1 MTRWLR
7 CGRMVVPLLL
17 LIGLSG
23 CRMVSQG
30 PESNTDRE
38 HRQAQDALARW
49 TAAVAAADGQ
59 AWFVPVGELTGQ
71 VGDWEAAV
79 GQNKAALYAGMMV
92 ATTTLPTETP
102 PDGEVRWA
110 NGTSRTI
117 PTISA
122 QQALA
127 ELRAAGTQAPCPE
140 CVPLRITAARL
151 TTAQIQT
158 SRGPAVAPAWEFT
171 IEGTAVRVT
180 RIAIGAGD
188 RVSVTPP
195 AWDPNNAPVG
205 LWIESATGR
214 VGGSELTVAFTG
226 APRSGAE
233 ACGADYSAEAVESS
247 TAVVV
252 IVIEHPNPFAGPCTL
267 VGARRTATV
276 TLAEALGERTVLE
289 GTQGLPVSVLL
300 TP

>member
-7 CGRMVVPLLL
+7 RTGMVVPLLL

-23 CRMVSQG
+23 CWVAGQG
-30 PESNTDRE
+30 PESTIDRE

-49 TAAVAAADGQ
+49 STAVAAADGQ

-71 VGDWEAAV
+71 IGDWEAAV
-79 GQNKAALYAGMMV
+79 GQNKAALYAGMMD

-117 PTISA
+117 PTVSA

-158 SRGPAVAPAWEFT
+158 SRGPAMAPAWEFT

-214 VGGSELTVAFTG
+214 VGGSKLTVAFTG
-226 APRSGAE
+226 APRSAAE

-252 IVIEHPNPFAGPCTL
+252 IVVEHPNPFAGPCTL

-289 GTQGLPVSVLL
+289 VTQGLPVTVLL